1 MNIRP
6 LGDRVLVEPIEEKE
20 QTVGG
25 IYIPDSAKE
34 KPMQGKVLAVGKK
47 LDKDGKEIAFDVK
60 KGDTVNKMAK
70 QIKFDAE
77 ARQKILAGVEK
88 LSNAVT
94 STLGPSGRNVILDK
108 KFGSPQ
114 ITKDGVTVAKEI
126 ELPDPFENMGAQ
138 MVKEV
143 ASKTND
149 VAGDGTTTATLL
161 AESIYREGLKNLTA
175 GANAMALKRGIDK
188 ATAAVVDAIAKQ
200 SKKVKTADEIA
211 QVATLSANG
220 DEEIGKMISE
230 AMDKVGKEGTITVE
244 EAKTLESS
252 LDVVEGMQFD
262 KGYLSPYF
270 VTDPESM
277 ECELENPFILLFE
290 KKISSLQDMLPLL
303 QQVAKTGRPLMII
316 AEDVEGEALATLV
329 VNKLRGTFQVCA
341 VKAPGFG
348 DRRKA
353 ILEDIA
359 ILTGGK
365 LISEDIG
372 IKLENVTIDMLGRAK
387 KVVVDKDNTT
397 VVEGLG
403 KSADIKARVEQLK
416 RQIEETTSDYDRE
429 KLQERL
435 AKLAGGVA
443 LIKVGAATEAA
454 MKEKKDRVDDALHA
468 TRAAVEEGIVAGGGV
483 AYLRAQKAI
492 EALKLEGDEAVGASI
507 IARAIEAPLRKL
519 VNNAGQEAALVIA
532 NVKKATGTNG
542 YNVRTGEYADM
553 LKAGIV
559 DPAKVTR
566 SALQNAASIAGLLLT
581 TDCMVTDI
589 PEKKDS
595 CGCGGHG
602 APGGMDGMM

>member
-1 MNIRP
+1 
-6 LGDRVLVEPIEEKE
+6 
-20 QTVGG
+20 
-25 IYIPDSAKE
+25 
-34 KPMQGKVLAVGKK
+34 
-47 LDKDGKEIAFDVK
+47 
-60 KGDTVNKMAK
+60 MAK

-270 VTDPESM
+270 VTNPDAM
-277 ECELENPFILLFE
+277 ECELEDPFILLFE
-290 KKISSLQDMLPLL
+290 KKISGLQDMLPLL
-303 QQVAKTGRPLMII
+303 QQVAKSGRPLMII

-403 KSADIKARVEQLK
+403 KAADIKARVEQLK
-416 RQIEETTSDYDRE
+416 KQIEETTSDYDRE

>member
-1 MNIRP
+1 
-6 LGDRVLVEPIEEKE
+6 
-20 QTVGG
+20 
-25 IYIPDSAKE
+25 
-34 KPMQGKVLAVGKK
+34 
-47 LDKDGKEIAFDVK
+47 
-60 KGDTVNKMAK
+60 MAK

-161 AESIYREGLKNLTA
+161 AEAIYREGLKNLTA
-175 GANAMALKRGIDK
+175 GANAMALKAGIDK
-188 ATAAVVDAIAKQ
+188 ATAAVVDGIAKQ
-200 SKKVKTADEIA
+200 AKKVKTADEIA

-270 VTDPESM
+270 VTNPDAM
-277 ECELENPFILLFE
+277 ECELEDPFILLFE
-290 KKISSLQDMLPLL
+290 KKITNLQDMLPLL
-303 QQVAKTGRPLMII
+303 QAVAKSGRPLMII

-329 VNKLRGTFQVCA
+329 VNRLRGTFQVCA

-372 IKLENVTIDMLGRAK
+372 VKLENVGIDMLGRAK

-397 VVEGLG
+397 IVDGLG
-403 KSADIKARVEQLK
+403 KSADIKARVEQIK

-468 TRAAVEEGIVAGGGV
+468 TRAAVEEGIVPGGGV

-492 EALKLEGDEAVGASI
+492 DALKLSGDEAVGAAI

-519 VNNAGQEAALVIA
+519 VDNSGVEAALVVA

-542 YNVRTGEYADM
+542 YNVRSGEYCDL
-553 LKAGIV
+553 LKAGVV